1 MFKEKVW
8 EYLSFKKTKGEKPS
22 FNLRMMHGINK
33 ISIFMFLFAIIVM
46 FVRFCK

>member
-1 MFKEKVW
+1 MILQKMWAYVTFKKEK
-8 EYLSFKKTKGEKPS
+8 GDKPS

-33 ISIFMFLFAIIVM
+33 ISILMFLFAIIVM